1 LRRSGVRGIRR
12 ALRKVLIVEAAPA
25 RKLRGAPPVDEVRV
39 NGVPL
44 NEVEAL
50 EIRPGA
56 DSGWTLDQDGTVRV
70 MNVRG

>member
-1 LRRSGVRGIRR
+1 M
-12 ALRKVLIVEAAPA
+12 
-25 RKLRGAPPVDEVRV
+25 LRGAPPVDEVRV

-56 DSGWTLDQDGTVRV
+56 DSGWTLDQVGTVRV
-70 MNVRG
+70 MIVRG

>member
-1 LRRSGVRGIRR
+1 
-12 ALRKVLIVEAAPA
+12 
-25 RKLRGAPPVDEVRV
+25 VDEVRV

-70 MNVRG
+70 MIVRG

>member
-1 LRRSGVRGIRR
+1 MRRSGVRGIRR
-12 ALRKVLIVEAAPA
+12 ALRKVLIVKAAPA
-25 RKLRGAPPVDEVRV
+25 RKLRVAPPVDKVRV

-56 DSGWTLDQDGTVRV
+56 DFGWTHDQDGTVRV
-70 MNVRG
+70 MIVRG